1 MEYMEIKKIKSQIW
15 ISDYVI
21 TFEYD
26 TKRHNHKKQ
35 QRVITTIN
43 KHYAQKD
50 FWLWINTINED
61 KPYRA
66 MANVTI
72 LDIEE
77 INGRYINL

>member
-1 MEYMEIKKIKSQIW
+1 MTYNIKKLKSQIW
-15 ISDYVI
+15 ISDYII
-21 TFEYD
+21 TFSYE
-26 TKRHNHKKQ
+26 TKRHNHKEQK
-35 QRVITTIN
+35 RMITTISRQF
-43 KHYAQKD
+43 AERD